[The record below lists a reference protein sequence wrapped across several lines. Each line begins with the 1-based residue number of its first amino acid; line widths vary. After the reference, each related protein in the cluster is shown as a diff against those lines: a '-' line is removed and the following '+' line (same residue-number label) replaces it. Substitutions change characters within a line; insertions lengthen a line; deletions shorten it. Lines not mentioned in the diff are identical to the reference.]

1 MVLKIIVTLL
11 ISTFIGYI
19 TNVVA
24 VRMLFWPRRPINLGF
39 YSVQGVLPKRQ
50 AQIAVSLGALVEKE
64 LLSMDDVLDQINTP
78 EIQQLVL
85 SKVSA
90 VLKER
95 LNELLPRIIP
105 GRLIQMIIDLLDK
118 IIAQESPK
126 IIEQLFKSG
135 GEYLTNEIHI
145 SQIVEDKINAF
156 DLKQLE
162 DMIKGISAPELTFI
176 EVLGGV
182 MGFMIGLVQVVI
194 ILVA

>member
-1 MVLKIIVTLL
+1 MVLKIILTLL
-11 ISTFIGYI
+11 ISAFIGYI
-19 TNVVA
+19 TTVVA
-24 VRMLFWPRRPINLGF
+24 VRMLFWPRRPVNLGF

-50 AQIAVSLGALVEKE
+50 AQIAVSLGELVEKE
-64 LLSMDDVLDQINTP
+64 LLSMDDVLEQLNTP

-90 VLKER
+90 VLRER

-145 SQIVEDKINAF
+145 SQIVENKINAL

-194 ILVA
+194 VLMA